1 MAVLLTGRAGVVLL
15 VAVVVLPIVAAMVIR
30 MRLASTRTMRPM
42 PLSPMTPTCHLSRE
56 SRKMLQEWRRLIKS
70 SKNSNFPPVLH
81 FVLYLFSFLDHDNL
95 SHETDFASGF
105 KKQIY
110 TKNSQ
115 VSLSL
120 LMFAYLLAEEMAV
133 VGSMIESR
141 NHL

>member
-1 MAVLLTGRAGVVLL
+1 
-15 VAVVVLPIVAAMVIR
+15 
-30 MRLASTRTMRPM
+30 
-42 PLSPMTPTCHLSRE
+42 
-56 SRKMLQEWRRLIKS
+56 MLQEWRRLIKS

-141 NHL
+141 NHLRLCFLGTFLSLV

>member
-1 MAVLLTGRAGVVLL
+1 
-15 VAVVVLPIVAAMVIR
+15 
-30 MRLASTRTMRPM
+30 
-42 PLSPMTPTCHLSRE
+42 
-56 SRKMLQEWRRLIKS
+56 MLQEWRRLIKT

-110 TKNSQ
+110 TKNSHD
-115 VSLSL
+115 SLSL

-133 VGSMIESR
+133 VGNMIESR
-141 NHL
+141 NHLLLCFLSTFLSLVWGRILVCDSKYLHIFISDGRD